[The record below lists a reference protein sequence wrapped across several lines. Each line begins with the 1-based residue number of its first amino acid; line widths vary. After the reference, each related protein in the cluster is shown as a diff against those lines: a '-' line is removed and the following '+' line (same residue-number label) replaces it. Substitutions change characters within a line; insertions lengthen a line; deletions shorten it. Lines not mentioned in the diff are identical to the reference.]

1 MELIL
6 KYFPELSEKQT
17 EQFHQLDALYHDW
30 NQLCEYMIDYN
41 IGVFTAN
48 TFEVKRIDID
58 FFESEE

>member
-1 MELIL
+1 MGI
-6 KYFPELSEKQT
+6 
-17 EQFHQLDALYHDW
+17 
-30 NQLCEYMIDYN
+30 NCVNNYN